1 MPLKSECRSMQTA
14 RERERVCGR
23 RRVWMALFYR
33 WRFISLS
40 LSLTFLGAVQPAD
53 CKLAKQQFSLIKM
66 LAAVS
71 FASVVREPSVSE
83 YPQFWMPVA
92 AFLGAK
98 YVRKLRNIKPF
109 TREFLTNVAYTP
121 HVLNNENKS
130 WNKYLKLLI
139 TIGILI

>member
-1 MPLKSECRSMQTA
+1 MPQHADCE
-14 RERERVCGR
+14 RERECAAGGECG
-23 RRVWMALFYR
+23 
-33 WRFISLS
+33 WRSFTDGASS
-40 LSLTFLGAVQPAD
+40 HFLSLTFLGAVQPTD

-109 TREFLTNVAYTP
+109 TREFSTNVAYTP
-121 HVLNNENKS
+121 HVLNNENK
-130 WNKYLKLLI
+130 L
-139 TIGILI
+139 